1 MLKNKKSFINKF
13 IISKNEFVSM
23 KLHFRYHTYLSIKEG
38 NIYEECNYCKDRLE
52 NDNGKGANENKSG
65 KSEKGGGHFNA
76 DKK

>member
-1 MLKNKKSFINKF
+1 
-13 IISKNEFVSM
+13 M
-23 KLHFRYHTYLSIKEG
+23 KLHFRYHTYLSIREG
-38 NIYEECNYCKDRLE
+38 NIYEECRYCKDRLG

>member
-1 MLKNKKSFINKF
+1 MLKNEKSFINKF
-13 IISKNEFVSM
+13 IIAKNEFVSM

-65 KSEKGGGHFNA
+65 KSEK

>member
-1 MLKNKKSFINKF
+1 MLKNKRSFINNF
-13 IISKNEFVSM
+13 IIAKNEFVSM

-38 NIYEECNYCKDRLE
+38 NIYEECRYCKDRFE
-52 NDNGKGANENKSG
+52 TDNGYVANENGSG

>member
-13 IISKNEFVSM
+13 IIAKNEFVSM

-52 NDNGKGANENKSG
+52 NDNGKGANETKV
-65 KSEKGGGHFNA
+65 EKV
-76 DKK
+76 K